1 MRPFILTC
9 LLTLFLPFCSE
20 GRASADEGSVREA
33 INAYVIAFNSKDL
46 ATIETLWGENAVHID
61 QQSGERT
68 TGRGDILKDIQ
79 SVFKNTST
87 LSLAGSVENVRI
99 IKDDVATVDGTVMLS
114 TGGTPTVNQFSAIL
128 LKRDGQWT
136 IDTLEERAI
145 NPPATAANALRELDW
160 LVGEWQDT
168 TSETPVRVLVK
179 SAIGGSFLVR
189 SFEANL
195 DDGAPLQSTQ
205 IIGWDPRAQLFRS
218 WTFNADGSFGD
229 GLWTRNNDQW
239 MIKSTQTLA
248 DGRAASGT
256 YVMTLQNADAFTVQL
271 VGREIEGEPQP
282 ASEVVTVERVV
293 EEANSTTTSP
303 NSN

>member
-1 MRPFILTC
+1 M
-9 LLTLFLPFCSE
+9 
-20 GRASADEGSVREA
+20 REA

-46 ATIETLWGENAVHID
+46 VTIETLWGENAIHID

-68 TGRGDILKDIQ
+68 TGRGDILRDIQ
-79 SVFKNTST
+79 SVFENSST
-87 LSLAGSVENVRI
+87 LSLAGSVENVRM

-114 TGGTPTVNQFSAIL
+114 TGGIPTVNQFSAIL

-168 TSETPVRVLVK
+168 TSETQVRVLVK

-189 SFEANL
+189 SFEANG

-205 IIGWDPRAQLFRS
+205 IIGWDPRAQHFRS

-229 GLWTRNNDQW
+229 GLWTRNHDQW
-239 MIKSTQTLA
+239 MVKSTQTLA

-256 YVMTLQNADAFTVQL
+256 YVMTIQNADAFTVQL
-271 VGREIEGEPQP
+271 IGREIEGEPQP
-282 ASEVVTVERVV
+282 ASEVVTVKRVV